1 MQIKLYLSLSLC
13 LQRIL
18 KKLILNDTKRVETF
32 FQQFNILTNNEI
44 ADFVQNSTLKVIKK
58 DDFFIRQGEAC
69 REVAFIVNGIFRSF
83 YISDKGEE
91 ITYCITFPSNLITA
105 YSSFI
110 TGSSTSENIQAICDV
125 ELLVVPKY
133 IIDDFSNK
141 NPNWVKFLKVIA
153 EQQYIELEKRIF
165 QLQKSNALQRYSDLI
180 NNQPEYLRKIP
191 LQYLASYLGIT
202 QRHLSRIRKE
212 ISF

>member
-1 MQIKLYLSLSLC
+1 MSNT
-13 LQRIL
+13 
-18 KKLILNDTKRVETF
+18 KLIKTF
-32 FQQFNILTNNEI
+32 FQQFNILTNQEI
-44 ADFVQNSTLKVIKK
+44 EDFIQNSTSKIIKK

-69 REVAFIVNGIFRSF
+69 REAAFLVSGIFRSF

-91 ITYCITFPSNLITA
+91 ITYCITFPNNLITA

-110 TGSSTSENIQAICDV
+110 TGNSTSENIQAICDV

-133 IIDDFSNK
+133 VIDDFSVK

-165 QLQKSNALQRYSDLI
+165 QLQKSNALERYSDLI
-180 NNQPEYLRKIP
+180 KNQPEYLQKIP
-191 LQYLASYLGIT
+191 LQYLASYLSIT